1 MDHFHYSNDCYLVEE
16 VLLAEVAEAVGT
28 PCYVYSRATIERHWR
43 IFDAAFGQYPHKVCY
58 SVKAN
63 SSLAVLDLLARL
75 GSGFDIVSGGEME
88 RVLRAGGGPSDV
100 VFSGVG
106 KSRSEIQRAL
116 QIDVGC
122 LNLESESELYRVAEI
137 ANELAVKAPI
147 AIRINPDVDPLTH
160 PYIATGLRDNK
171 FGVAMQEALGVFK
184 HAANMGSIEIKG
196 VACHIGSQ
204 LTETGPFVDALE
216 KVVDFVEQL
225 TSHGIELEH
234 LDIGGGLGIHYHDE
248 NPPDPET
255 YTGAVIEVLERRG
268 CRLPVVIEPGRAI
281 VGNAGVLLTQV
292 EYLKHGDH
300 RNFAVVDAGMNDLL
314 RPALYQGFHEI
325 VPLQEQGSTSCPR
338 VYDVVG
344 PVCESA
350 DFLGHKR
357 SLAIAEGDLLA
368 LRSGGEYGFVMSSV
382 YNSRVRPAEV
392 IVDGD
397 RFHVVRKRETVDQL
411 MENECLFPG

>member
-43 IFDAAFGQYPHKVCY
+43 VFDAAFGQYPHKVCY

-63 SSLAVLDLLARL
+63 SSLAVLNFLAKL

-248 NPPDPET
+248 NPPNPET

-281 VGNAGVLLTQV
+281 VGNAGVLLTRV

-368 LRSGGEYGFVMSSV
+368 LRSVGAYGFVMSSV

-411 MENECLFPG
+411 MENECLLPG

>member
-1 MDHFHYSNDCYLVEE
+1 VDHFHYSNGRYLVEE
-16 VLLAEVAEAVGT
+16 VPLAEVAEAVGT

-43 IFDAAFGQYPHKVCY
+43 VFDAAFGQYPHKVCY

-63 SSLAVLDLLARL
+63 SSLAVLNLLVKL
-75 GSGFDIVSGGEME
+75 GSGFDIVSGGELE

-147 AIRINPDVDPLTH
+147 SIRINPDVDPLTH

-255 YTGAVIEVLERRG
+255 YTGAVIEVLKRRG

-281 VGNAGVLLTQV
+281 VGNAGVLLTRV

-368 LRSGGEYGFVMSSV
+368 LRSVGAYGFVMSSV

-411 MENECLFPG
+411 MENECLLPG

>member
-1 MDHFHYSNDCYLVEE
+1 M
-16 VLLAEVAEAVGT
+16 
-28 PCYVYSRATIERHWR
+28 
-43 IFDAAFGQYPHKVCY
+43 
-58 SVKAN
+58 
-63 SSLAVLDLLARL
+63 LDLLARL

-88 RVLRAGGGPSDV
+88 RVLRAGGDPSDV

-137 ANELAVKAPI
+137 ANKLAVKAPI

-184 HAANMGSIEIKG
+184 QAANMGSIEIKG

-368 LRSGGEYGFVMSSV
+368 LRSVGAYGFVMSSV

>member
-1 MDHFHYSNDCYLVEE
+1 MDHFHYSNGRYLAEKVP
-16 VLLAEVAEAVGT
+16 LAEVAEAVGT

-43 IFDAAFGQYPHKVCY
+43 VFDAAFGQYPHKVCY

-63 SSLAVLDLLARL
+63 SSLAVLNFLAKL

-137 ANELAVKAPI
+137 ANELAIKAPI

-216 KVVDFVEQL
+216 KVVEFVEQL
-225 TSHGIELEH
+225 TSHDIELEH

-368 LRSGGEYGFVMSSV
+368 LRSVGAYGFVMSSV

>member
-1 MDHFHYSNDCYLVEE
+1 MDHFHYSNGRYLAEKVP
-16 VLLAEVAEAVGT
+16 LAEVAEAVGT

-43 IFDAAFGQYPHKVCY
+43 VFDAAFGQYPHKVCY

-63 SSLAVLDLLARL
+63 SSLAVLNLLVKL

-281 VGNAGVLLTQV
+281 VGNAGVLLTRV

-325 VPLQEQGSTSCPR
+325 VPLEEQESTSCPR

-357 SLAIAEGDLLA
+357 SLAISEGDLLA
-368 LRSGGEYGFVMSSV
+368 LRSVGAYGFVMSSV

>member
-1 MDHFHYSNDCYLVEE
+1 MDHFHYSNGRYLVEE
-16 VLLAEVAEAVGT
+16 LPLGEVAEAVGT

-43 IFDAAFGQYPHKVCY
+43 VFDAAFGQYPHKVCY

-63 SSLAVLDLLARL
+63 SSLAGLNLLVKL

-88 RVLRAGGGPSDV
+88 RVLRAGGDPSDV

-368 LRSGGEYGFVMSSV
+368 LRSVGAYGFVMSSV

>member
-1 MDHFHYSNDCYLVEE
+1 MDHFHYSNGRYLAEKVP
-16 VLLAEVAEAVGT
+16 LAEVAEAVGT

-43 IFDAAFGQYPHKVCY
+43 VFDAAFGQYPHKVCY

-63 SSLAVLDLLARL
+63 SSLAVLNLLAKL

-116 QIDVGC
+116 EIDVGC

-281 VGNAGVLLTQV
+281 VGNAGVLLTRV

-325 VPLQEQGSTSCPR
+325 VPLQEQGSTSCLR

-368 LRSGGEYGFVMSSV
+368 VRSVGAYGFVMSSV

-411 MENECLFPG
+411 MENEFLFPG

>member
-43 IFDAAFGQYPHKVCY
+43 VFDAAFGQYPHKVCY

-88 RVLRAGGGPSDV
+88 RVLRAGGNPSDV

-106 KSRSEIQRAL
+106 KSESEIRRAL

-147 AIRINPDVDPLTH
+147 SIRINPDVDPLTH

-184 HAANMGSIEIKG
+184 SAANMGSIEIKG

-216 KVVDFVEQL
+216 KVVDFVEEL
-225 TSHGIELEH
+225 TCHSIELAH
-234 LDIGGGLGIHYHDE
+234 LDIGGGLGIHYRNE
-248 NPPDPET
+248 NQPDPET
-255 YTGAVIEVLERRG
+255 YTSAVIEVLARRG
-268 CRLPVVIEPGRAI
+268 CRLPVIIEPGRAI

-325 VPLQEQGSTSCPR
+325 VPLQEQGPTSCPR

-368 LRSGGEYGFVMSSV
+368 LRSVGAYGFVMSSV

>member
-1 MDHFHYSNDCYLVEE
+1 MDHFHYSNGRYLAEKVP
-16 VLLAEVAEAVGT
+16 LAEVAEAVGT

-43 IFDAAFGQYPHKVCY
+43 VFDAAFGQYPHKVCY

-63 SSLAVLDLLARL
+63 SSLAVLNLLAKL

-171 FGVAMQEALGVFK
+171 FGVAMPEALGVFK

-255 YTGAVIEVLERRG
+255 YTIAVIEVLERRG

-350 DFLGHKR
+350 DFLGQKR

-368 LRSGGEYGFVMSSV
+368 LRSVGAYGFVMSSV

>member
-1 MDHFHYSNDCYLVEE
+1 VDHFHYSNDCYLAEE
-16 VLLAEVAEAVGT
+16 VPLAEIAEAVGT

-43 IFDAAFGQYPHKVCY
+43 VFDAAFGQYPHKVCY

-75 GSGFDIVSGGEME
+75 GSGFDIVSGGELE
-88 RVLRAGGGPSDV
+88 RVLRAGGGPSNV

-106 KSRSEIQRAL
+106 KSKSEIQRAL

-147 AIRINPDVDPLTH
+147 SIRINPDVDPLTH

-225 TSHGIELEH
+225 TSHGIELDH

-255 YTGAVIEVLERRG
+255 YTSAVIEVLERRG

-281 VGNAGVLLTQV
+281 VGNAGVLLTRV

-325 VPLQEQGSTSCPR
+325 VPLQERESTSSPR

-357 SLAIAEGDLLA
+357 SLAITEGDFLA
-368 LRSGGEYGFVMSSV
+368 LRSVGAYGFVMSSV

>member
-1 MDHFHYSNDCYLVEE
+1 MDHFHYSNDHYLVEK
-16 VLLAEVAEAVGT
+16 VPLADVANAVGT

-43 IFDAAFGQYPHKVCY
+43 VFDAAFGQYPHKVCY

-63 SSLAVLDLLARL
+63 SSLAVLNFLAKL

-88 RVLRAGGGPSDV
+88 RVLCAGGGPSDV

-106 KSRSEIQRAL
+106 KSKSEIQRAL
-116 QIDVGC
+116 QIGVSC

-137 ANELAVKAPI
+137 ASELAVKAPI

-184 HAANMGSIEIKG
+184 HAADMGSIEIKG

-225 TSHGIELEH
+225 TRHSIDLEH
-234 LDIGGGLGIHYHDE
+234 LDIGGGLGIHYRDE

-368 LRSGGEYGFVMSSV
+368 LRSVGAYGFVMSSV

-411 MENECLFPG
+411 MENECLLPG

>member
-1 MDHFHYSNDCYLVEE
+1 VDHFHYSNDCYLAEE
-16 VLLAEVAEAVGT
+16 VPLAEVAEAVGT

-43 IFDAAFGQYPHKVCY
+43 VFDAAFGQYPHKVCY

-75 GSGFDIVSGGEME
+75 GSGFDIVSGGELE

-106 KSRSEIQRAL
+106 KSKSEIQRAL
-116 QIDVGC
+116 QIGVGC

-137 ANELAVKAPI
+137 ASELAVKAPI

-160 PYIATGLRDNK
+160 PYIATGLGHNK

-184 HAANMGSIEIKG
+184 SAANMGSIEIKG

-225 TSHGIELEH
+225 TRHSIELEH
-234 LDIGGGLGIHYHDE
+234 LDIGGGLGIHYRNE

-255 YTGAVIEVLERRG
+255 YTSAVIEVLERRG

-281 VGNAGVLLTQV
+281 VGNAGVLLTRV

-325 VPLQEQGSTSCPR
+325 LPLQQQGSASCPR

-368 LRSGGEYGFVMSSV
+368 LRSVGAYGFVMSSA

-397 RFHVVRKRETVDQL
+397 RFHIVRKRETVDQL

>member
-1 MDHFHYSNDCYLVEE
+1 MDHFHYSNGRYLAEKVP
-16 VLLAEVAEAVGT
+16 LAEVAEAVGT

-43 IFDAAFGQYPHKVCY
+43 VFDAAFGQYPHKVCY

-63 SSLAVLDLLARL
+63 SSLAVLNLLAKL

-116 QIDVGC
+116 QIGVGC

-255 YTGAVIEVLERRG
+255 YAGAVIEVLERRG

-281 VGNAGVLLTQV
+281 VGNAGVLLTRV

-368 LRSGGEYGFVMSSV
+368 LRSVGAYGFVMSSV

>member
-1 MDHFHYSNDCYLVEE
+1 
-16 VLLAEVAEAVGT
+16 
-28 PCYVYSRATIERHWR
+28 
-43 IFDAAFGQYPHKVCY
+43 
-58 SVKAN
+58 
-63 SSLAVLDLLARL
+63 
-75 GSGFDIVSGGEME
+75 ME
-88 RVLRAGGGPSDV
+88 RVLRAGGSPSDI

-106 KSRSEIQRAL
+106 KNESEIRRAL
-116 QIDVGC
+116 QISVGC

-184 HAANMGSIEIKG
+184 HAANMGSIQIKG

-225 TSHGIELEH
+225 TSHGIEVAH
-234 LDIGGGLGIHYHDE
+234 LDIGGGLGIHYRDE

-281 VGNAGVLLTQV
+281 VGNAGVLLTRV

-325 VPLQEQGSTSCPR
+325 LPLQKQEPASRAR

-368 LRSGGEYGFVMSSV
+368 LRSVGAYGFVMSSV

>member
-1 MDHFHYSNDCYLVEE
+1 MDHFHYSNGRYLVEE
-16 VLLAEVAEAVGT
+16 VPLAEVAEAVGT

-43 IFDAAFGQYPHKVCY
+43 VFDAAFGQYPHKVCY

-88 RVLRAGGGPSDV
+88 RVLHAGGGPSDV

-106 KSRSEIQRAL
+106 KSKSEIQGAL
-116 QIDVGC
+116 KIGVGC

-137 ANELAVKAPI
+137 ATELTVRAPI

-171 FGVAMQEALGVFK
+171 FGVAMEDALGIFK
-184 HAANMGSIEIKG
+184 HAAAMGSIEIKG

-204 LTETGPFVDALE
+204 VTETEPFVHALE

-225 TSHGIELEH
+225 TSHGIELSH
-234 LDIGGGLGIHYHDE
+234 LDIGGGLGIHYRDE
-248 NPPDPET
+248 DPPDPEA
-255 YTGAVIEVLERRG
+255 YTSAVIEVLERRG

-281 VGNAGVLLTQV
+281 VGNAGVLLTRV

-325 VPLQEQGSTSCPR
+325 LPLQQQGSAIRPR

-368 LRSGGEYGFVMSSV
+368 LRSAGAYGFVMSSV
-382 YNSRVRPAEV
+382 YNSRVRSAEV
-392 IVDGD
+392 IVDSD

>member
-1 MDHFHYSNDCYLVEE
+1 MDHFHYSNGRYLAEKVP
-16 VLLAEVAEAVGT
+16 LAEVAEAVGT

-43 IFDAAFGQYPHKVCY
+43 VFDAAFGQYPHKVCY

-63 SSLAVLDLLARL
+63 SSLAVLNLLAKL

-147 AIRINPDVDPLTH
+147 AIRINPDVDPLSH

-325 VPLQEQGSTSCPR
+325 VPLQEQGSTSCLR

-368 LRSGGEYGFVMSSV
+368 LRSVGAYGFVMSSV

>member
-1 MDHFHYSNDCYLVEE
+1 MDHFHYSNGRYLAEKVP
-16 VLLAEVAEAVGT
+16 LAEVAEAVGT

-43 IFDAAFGQYPHKVCY
+43 VFDAAIGQYPHKVCY

-63 SSLAVLDLLARL
+63 SSLAVLNLLAKL

-88 RVLRAGGGPSDV
+88 RVLRAGGGPSDI

-281 VGNAGVLLTQV
+281 VGNAGVLLTRV

-300 RNFAVVDAGMNDLL
+300 RNFAVGDAGMNDLL

-325 VPLQEQGSTSCPR
+325 VPLQEQESTSCPR

-357 SLAIAEGDLLA
+357 SLGIAEGDLLA
-368 LRSGGEYGFVMSSV
+368 LRSVGAYGFVMSSV

-397 RFHVVRKRETVDQL
+397 RFHIVRKRETVDQL
-411 MENECLFPG
+411 MENECLLPG

>member
-1 MDHFHYSNDCYLVEE
+1 MDHFHYSNGRYLAEKVP
-16 VLLAEVAEAVGT
+16 LAEVAEAVGT

-43 IFDAAFGQYPHKVCY
+43 VFDAAFGQYPHKVCY

-63 SSLAVLDLLARL
+63 SSLAVLNFLAKL

-234 LDIGGGLGIHYHDE
+234 LDIGGGLGIHYLDE

-281 VGNAGVLLTQV
+281 VGNAGVLLTRV

-325 VPLQEQGSTSCPR
+325 VPLQEQESTSCPR

-368 LRSGGEYGFVMSSV
+368 LRSDGAYGFVMSSV

>member
-1 MDHFHYSNDCYLVEE
+1 MDHFHYSNGRYLAEKVP
-16 VLLAEVAEAVGT
+16 LAEVAEAVGT

-43 IFDAAFGQYPHKVCY
+43 VFDAAFGQYPHKVCY

-63 SSLAVLDLLARL
+63 SSLAVLNLLAKL

-281 VGNAGVLLTQV
+281 VGNAGVLLTRV

-368 LRSGGEYGFVMSSV
+368 LRSVGAYGFVMSST

>member
-1 MDHFHYSNDCYLVEE
+1 MAEE
-16 VLLAEVAEAVGT
+16 VLLADVAEAVGT

-88 RVLRAGGGPSDV
+88 RVLRAGGRPSDV
-100 VFSGVG
+100 VFSGAG
-106 KSRSEIQRAL
+106 KSKTEIQRAL

-122 LNLESESELYRVAEI
+122 LNLESESELYRVAKI

-171 FGVAMQEALGVFK
+171 FGIAMQEALSVFK
-184 HAANMGSIEIKG
+184 RAANMGSIEIKG

-204 LTETGPFVDALE
+204 LTEIGPFIDALE

-225 TSHGIELEH
+225 TSHGIEPEH
-234 LDIGGGLGIHYHDE
+234 LDIGGGLGIHYRDE

-255 YTGAVIEVLERRG
+255 YSSAVMEVLERRG
-268 CRLPVVIEPGRAI
+268 CRLPVIIEPGRAI
-281 VGNAGVLLTQV
+281 VGNAGVLLARV
-292 EYLKHGDH
+292 EYLKHSEH
-300 RNFAVVDAGMNDLL
+300 RNFAVVDTGMNDLL

-325 VPLQEQGSTSCPR
+325 LPLQQQGSASRPR

-350 DFLGHKR
+350 DFLGHGR
-357 SLAIAEGDLLA
+357 SLAIAEGDLLV
-368 LRSGGEYGFVMSSV
+368 LRSVGAYGFVMSST